1 MLKRIITGAIML
13 GILLPLIIIKSPICE
28 VLFAVVVVF
37 ISVVGTFEYVNGA
50 YKSGGSFNPVL
61 KKYRFLVAGFSGM
74 IAFLCCNATYNMCK
88 EGNFI
93 YHIYPMLTY
102 LISVIVILFLMLW
115 TKDSQA
121 NDIGHCIVGLT
132 YSGLLLGYA
141 FSLRYFEPTNIN
153 KTFID
158 LNGRQSFM
166 YVYTIVLLTDT
177 FAYLVGCK
185 WGKRKMAPTISPKKS
200 VEGAFGGLVAGIL
213 FGVAIIFL
221 YQIIDTTDHLALVI
235 LIGAIISGL
244 ISCAV
249 QFGDLVESK
258 FKRSFDVKDFGKILP
273 GHGGILDRFD
283 SFIYSGIIFYVVF
296 LIIEIALI

>member
-13 GILLPLIIIKSPICE
+13 GILFPLIIIKSPICE
-28 VLFAVVVVF
+28 ALFAAVVVF
-37 ISVVGTFEYVNGA
+37 ISTVGTFEYINGA
-50 YKSGGSFNPVL
+50 YKKGGSINPVL
-61 KKYRFLVAGFSGM
+61 KKYRHVVAAFSGV

-88 EGNFI
+88 EGDFI
-93 YHIYPMLTY
+93 YQVYPM
-102 LISVIVILFLMLW
+102 IAFVVAVVVILFAMLW

-121 NDIGHCIVGLT
+121 NDIAHCIVGLT

-141 FSLRYFEPTNIN
+141 FSLRYFEPTKIN
-153 KTFID
+153 QTFID

-166 YVYTIVLLTDT
+166 FVYTIVLLTDT
-177 FAYLVGCK
+177 FAYLVGRK

-200 VEGAFGGLVAGIL
+200 VEGAIGGLVAGIV
-213 FGVAIIFL
+213 FGVAILFL
-221 YQIIDTTDHLALVI
+221 YQIVETTDQIFLII
-235 LIGAIISGL
+235 LIGALISGL

-258 FKRSFDVKDFGKILP
+258 FKRSFEVKDFGNILP

-283 SFIYSGIIFYVVF
+283 SFIYSGVIFYIVC
-296 LIIEIALI
+296 LIIEITLI

>member
-1 MLKRIITGAIML
+1 MRTRILTGAV
-13 GILLPLIIIKSPICE
+13 LLSVLFPLIIIQHPICE

-37 ISVVGTFEYVNGA
+37 ISTVGTFEYLNGA
-50 YKSGGSFNPVL
+50 YKSNGKINPVL
-61 KKYRFLVAGFSGM
+61 KKYRYIVACCSGV
-74 IAFLCCNATYNMCK
+74 IAFLCCNATYNMCH
-88 EGNFI
+88 ENDFI
-93 YHIYPMLTY
+93 YHIYPMIAFM
-102 LISVIVILFLMLW
+102 ISVVVILFAMLW
-115 TKDSQA
+115 TKDSKAEDIA
-121 NDIGHCIVGLT
+121 NCIVGLT

-153 KTFID
+153 QTFIH

-166 YVYTIVLLTDT
+166 FVYTIVLLTDT
-177 FAYLVGCK
+177 FAYLVGRK

-200 VEGAFGGLVAGIL
+200 VEGAIGGLVAGII
-213 FGVAIIFL
+213 FGVSILFIYKIVRTSELLVLII
-221 YQIIDTTDHLALVI
+221 LAGAVI
-235 LIGAIISGL
+235 SAL

-258 FKRSFDVKDFGKILP
+258 FKRSFEVKDFGKILP

-283 SFIYSGIIFYVVF
+283 SFIYSGIIFYIVC